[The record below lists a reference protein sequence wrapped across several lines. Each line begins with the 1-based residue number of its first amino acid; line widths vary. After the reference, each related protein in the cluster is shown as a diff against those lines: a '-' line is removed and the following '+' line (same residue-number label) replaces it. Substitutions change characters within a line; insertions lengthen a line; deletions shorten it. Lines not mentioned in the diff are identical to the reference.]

1 MNRLLLSLAVLLSAA
16 ASAGEVVFYRCTDG
30 GGALTLQN
38 MPCPAGSREEKRTL
52 QAVNTVPMRPVPAAG
67 VVAPP
72 AAVPR
77 ADTATANDPPADA
90 APAPLAPLSAGEA
103 PIAPAAQA
111 PLERLPPPQLFQC
124 TTHERH
130 TYITEDSA
138 PQSRCVPLRT
148 VGLDGNPATGA
159 GQACEVR
166 RDICA
171 RVPDQTL
178 CQAWTRRLGE
188 VQVAAR
194 FGRADNA
201 ADNEAELA
209 RVRRIL
215 AESTCSK

>member
-1 MNRLLLSLAVLLSAA
+1 MSRLLLSLALLLSGA
-16 ASAGEVVFYRCTDG
+16 ASAEQVVFYRCTDG
-30 GGALTLQN
+30 GGALTVQN
-38 MPCPAGSREEKRTL
+38 MPCPAGSREEKRSM
-52 QAVNTVPMRPVPAAG
+52 QAVSTVPMRQAAPATLASPSAAQTPDAAAG
-67 VVAPP
+67 SELPVH
-72 AAVPR
+72 
-77 ADTATANDPPADA
+77 AT
-90 APAPLAPLSAGEA
+90 PAPLAPLSAAEA
-103 PIAPAAQA
+103 PLPAVTEAPV
-111 PLERLPPPQLFQC
+111 ERSPPPHLFQC

-171 RVPDQTL
+171 RVPDETL
-178 CQAWTRRLGE
+178 CQSWTRRLGE

-194 FGRADNA
+194 FGRAENA
-201 ADNEAELA
+201 ADNEAELV

-215 AESTCSK
+215 AQSTCSE